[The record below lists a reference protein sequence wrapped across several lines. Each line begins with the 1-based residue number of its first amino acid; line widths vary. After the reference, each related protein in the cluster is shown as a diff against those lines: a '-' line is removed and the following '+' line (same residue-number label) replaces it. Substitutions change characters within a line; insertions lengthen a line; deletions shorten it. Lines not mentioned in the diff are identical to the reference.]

1 MPDDF
6 TSDLKKICS
15 ARMQNPGQFVHV
27 HFLAP
32 DCLSDIAADIL
43 FSDSNNIILW
53 HKSED
58 IKGEKGGKKP
68 KKKKKREKKAYFQNF
83 S

>member
-1 MPDDF
+1 
-6 TSDLKKICS
+6 
-15 ARMQNPGQFVHV
+15 MQNPGQFVHV

-58 IKGEKGGKKP
+58 IKGEKGESGENPPP
-68 KKKKKREKKAYFQNF
+68 KKKERKKSLFPKFQLIQF
-83 S
+83 MFTTSV